1 MRLLIPA
8 AGACLVLVTT
18 AACDVSTHGKS
29 DQVSRCVAPTLTVLG
44 HPQAHGR
51 LPVRPGQTLR
61 LRGTHYTDECASG
74 ARGAGTPI
82 PSLQLILRSRF
93 RLGPVATVHPHGP
106 DAAFTVRVTI
116 PRTTLPG
123 PASLT
128 PVLGPP
134 HDEVRLVVR
143 R

>member
-1 MRLLIPA
+1 MRLLIL
-8 AGACLVLVTT
+8 AGACLVLGTT
-18 AACDVSTHGKS
+18 AACDLSTHPKS
-29 DQVSRCVAPTLTVLG
+29 DQGASACVKPTLTVVG
-44 HPQAHGR
+44 QRQVQGR

-61 LRGTHYTDECASG
+61 LRGTHYTVDCAAG
-74 ARGAGTPI
+74 GRGAGTPI

-106 DAAFTVRVTI
+106 NAAFTVRVTI
-116 PRTTLPG
+116 PRTTQPG

-128 PVLGPP
+128 PVLPPP

>member
-1 MRLLIPA
+1 MRLRIPA
-8 AGACLVLVTT
+8 VGACLVLVTT
-18 AACDVSTHGKS
+18 AACDLSTDGKS
-29 DQVSRCVAPTLTVLG
+29 DQGSGCVTPSLTVVG
-44 HPQAHGR
+44 RGQVHDR
-51 LPVRPGQTLR
+51 LPVQPGQTLR
-61 LRGTHYTDECASG
+61 LHGTHYTDDCLTGGHET
-74 ARGAGTPI
+74 GTPI
-82 PSLQLILRSRF
+82 PSLKLILRSRF

-116 PRTTLPG
+116 PRTTQPG
-123 PASLT
+123 PASIT